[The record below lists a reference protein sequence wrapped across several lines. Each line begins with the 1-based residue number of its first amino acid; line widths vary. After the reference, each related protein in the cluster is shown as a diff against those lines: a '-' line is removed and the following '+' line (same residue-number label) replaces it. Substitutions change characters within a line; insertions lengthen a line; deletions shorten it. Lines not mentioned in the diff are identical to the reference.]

1 MDIQSKGKL
10 GKMVDEALKYCF
22 KPANLN
28 QWDIQQVR
36 EFDGLRGVKFSECFG
51 ELRGL
56 KVESDDDLEGAP
68 QDEHRDLGYGSPCPD
83 CGESLRFVTVPRSA
97 LMERLPGANDSG

>member
-1 MDIQSKGKL
+1 
-10 GKMVDEALKYCF
+10 MVDEVFKYCF

-36 EFDGLRGVKFSECFG
+36 EFDGLRGIKLSDCYG

-56 KVESDDDLEGAP
+56 KVESDEDLTGPEMLSDP
-68 QDEHRDLGYGSPCPD
+68 HRDLGYGSPCPD
-83 CGESLRFVTVPRSA
+83 CGEPLRFVTVPRSLLCA
-97 LMERLPGANDSG
+97 PPDDSS